1 MRFSNWTTVTA
12 NYSHGKIWNPFK
24 NLKNF
29 YIIICSI
36 CKWWIKVVQHFL
48 DVGHIGHSPLI
59 LLLQFHCSTWS
70 RLIFIAAHC
79 ALECST
85 LLTTNFAF
93 AVSVLHMLK
102 VNWILYCC
110 CCQSWLIFG
119 KWFSTNECEVRIA
132 FSNFYWLFR
141 FLSLVCDLML
151 RKLLVD
157 NPHVL
162 VTFWTQV
169 LAFSI
174 FVMFVVLILPHSHLW
189 CLWNLLC
196 NTHST
201 LAVTWSVC
209 KAPAILLTMTDKYA
223 ASYMVFIQGEATMYP
238 ILYYYGGLLLLAT

>member
-1 MRFSNWTTVTA
+1 M
-12 NYSHGKIWNPFK
+12 
-24 NLKNF
+24 
-29 YIIICSI
+29 
-36 CKWWIKVVQHFL
+36 HFL

-59 LLLQFHCSTWS
+59 LLSQFHCSTYS

-110 CCQSWLIFG
+110 CCCQSWSIFG

-132 FSNFYWLFR
+132 FSNFYLLFR
-141 FLSLVCDLML
+141 FVHWFVNWCWRNCCWIMFWLLFGHKFL
-151 RKLLVD
+151 R
-157 NPHVL
+157 
-162 VTFWTQV
+162 
-169 LAFSI
+169 
-174 FVMFVVLILPHSHLW
+174 LPYLW

-223 ASYMVFIQGEATMYP
+223 ASYMVFIQGEATVYP
-238 ILYYYGGLLLLAT
+238 ILYYYGGLLVSET